1 LEKKLKVI
9 CFEMELKEKEAKY
22 KDFNAKVQKLIQ
34 GIYIT
39 KLTIDVCCVLS
50 RFWECN
56 AFWSIVLPLRF
67 ERILKQ
73 ITHMWEYPLC
83 SSCCIYEPLDNIC

>member
-22 KDFNAKVQKLIQ
+22 KELNAKVQKLIQ

-39 KLTIDVCCVLS
+39 KLPIDVFEVLV
-50 RFWECN
+50 N
-56 AFWSIVLPLRF
+56 TIAFWSIALP
-67 ERILKQ
+67 
-73 ITHMWEYPLC
+73 W
-83 SSCCIYEPLDNIC
+83 D